1 VSFCEKKTLK
11 PRKVEENRTAS
22 QSLLVVLLTS
32 SITRISVEKIYQLPC
47 KKVIIIQTLRIV
59 PPNTG
64 IFAEVMTTGEK
75 QISARP
81 TGIQKEKCGKPS
93 IPQRELSSHM

>member
-1 VSFCEKKTLK
+1 VKKKTLK

-75 QISARP
+75 QILARP

-93 IPQRELSSHM
+93 ILQRELSNHM